1 MLVRKLLASS
11 EISIDNRLPQFTLRL
26 LSSFDKDPP
35 PGSIESLPDWDSPLE
50 IQQETKDKALENINN
65 EMEELFERKFEEDE
79 VERGLFDTPQGL
91 PNKDAIHRALAVFE
105 DEFKHSE
112 HTEKTV
118 PLQFSSK
125 FGTFK
130 SSFMRELTDVGLDD
144 PTDPISERH
153 LSNGLTQDFVN
164 GYKGGKVDSMVES
177 FFGPEGGQKRYQKV
191 LFSDRKDLLQDVDF
205 GFEASD
211 NSAPISKGG
220 FRISVYRN
228 VTGSIKRLLQS
239 VRNEVLPEFITKT
252 TQFHKPENHEF
263 LTFLIESLK
272 YADHNEVDSARSYI
286 LPQMNTICLMF
297 LERLPYLTSDEI
309 ALVCLVFGKLGYVN
323 SLVFHRLFG
332 QLQKEGF
339 LSTMSNEGLFGT
351 VLSLGMLQSTEP
363 EFLNLA
369 KREFESRFVNSNH
382 REIPKD
388 SIGCF
393 LFGTCRSKDP
403 EQATSLSES
412 VLDFICQ
419 PEILKNEDS
428 VSWSDLGLALYVTHQ
443 LNIWKPELIRGVHQR
458 LLKNRD
464 LNCNEAAVLL
474 LGLEHQPPSKVKTE
488 VREIWAESFTLLQDS
503 IEEMISENKI
513 DVMSVPDIIKSF
525 TFPGYI
531 RVHCFEQLGKQI
543 VTDGE
548 LSAPLSLWSICYKL
562 MAGYANVR

>member
-1 MLVRKLLASS
+1 MFVRKLLAYS
-11 EISIDNRLPQFTLRL
+11 EISIDIRLPQFTLRL
-26 LSSFDKDPP
+26 LSSFEKDPP
-35 PGSIESLPDWDSPLE
+35 PGSIDSLPEWDSPLE
-50 IQQETKDKALENINN
+50 IRPETKDKALQDIDQ

-91 PNKDAIHRALAVFE
+91 PNKDAIHRALSVFE
-105 DEFKHSE
+105 EEFKSS
-112 HTEKTV
+112 EKTV

-144 PTDPISERH
+144 PTLERH
-153 LSNGLTQDFVN
+153 PPNGLINDFVN
-164 GYKGGKVDSMVES
+164 GYEERKVDPLVES

-191 LFSDRKDLLQDVDF
+191 LFSDREDLLQGVNY
-205 GFEASD
+205 GSEA
-211 NSAPISKGG
+211 NNQSAPISKGG

-228 VTGSIKRLLQS
+228 VTGSIKQLLQS
-239 VRNEVLPEFITKT
+239 VRNEVLPKFITKT
-252 TQFHKPENHEF
+252 TQFHKPENHGF
-263 LTFLIESLK
+263 LTLLIESLK
-272 YADHNEVDSARSYI
+272 FADHNEEDSAKSYI

-297 LERLPYLTSDEI
+297 LERLPYLTPDEI

-323 SLVFHRLFG
+323 SLVFHRLFT

-339 LSTMSNEGLFGT
+339 LSTMSNEGLFGV

-393 LFGTCRSKDP
+393 LFGSCRSKDP

-419 PEILKNEDS
+419 QEILMNEDS
-428 VSWSDLGLALYVTHQ
+428 VSWGDLGLALYVTHQ
-443 LNIWKPELIRGVHQR
+443 LNIWKPALIRGVHQR
-458 LLKNRD
+458 LLKNKD

-474 LGLEHQPPSKVKTE
+474 LGLEHQPPGKVKIE
-488 VREIWAESFTLLQDS
+488 VRKIWAESFTLLQDS
-503 IEEMISENKI
+503 IEEMISQNKI

-525 TFPGYI
+525 SFPGYV
-531 RVHCFEQLGKQI
+531 RSHCFEELGKQI
-543 VTDGE
+543 VTAGE
-548 LSAPLSLWSICYKL
+548 LSAPLSLWSISYKL
-562 MAGYANVR
+562 MAGYANAR